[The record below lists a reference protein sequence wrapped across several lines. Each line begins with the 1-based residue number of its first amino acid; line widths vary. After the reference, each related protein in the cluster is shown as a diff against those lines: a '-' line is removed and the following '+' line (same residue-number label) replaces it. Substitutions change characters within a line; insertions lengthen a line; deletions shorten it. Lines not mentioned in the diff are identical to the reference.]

1 MSDFENAIRSVEAYG
16 KTYPTVA
23 VPMMIEWLRFLQSH
37 YPDYPPTYVVPDPE
51 MNGSLMLERWH
62 DTENRVVELTF
73 RADGDI
79 ECCYYNQSKVVL
91 YVRALPKDILI
102 RKSFPLWL
110 CDEEFPHERMFNS

>member
-1 MSDFENAIRSVEAYG
+1 MNHAKPY
-16 KTYPTVA
+16 
-23 VPMMIEWLRFLQSH
+23 
-37 YPDYPPTYVVPDPE
+37 PE

-91 YVRALPKDILI
+91 YVRSLPKDILI

-110 CDEEFPHERMFNS
+110 CEEEFPHERMFNSQQPAESGSFDFVVVKQPAKPQE